1 MRPFSSGESRVRFL
15 KACFCELRG
24 VTRGHGKSVR
34 GQTRLGKAG
43 LLPTCCGRP
52 AGAAGDGVPGQR
64 AAVALHLRICIRDFL
79 FIYFF
84 TCRECLFLKEFI
96 CTQLKTYP
104 REPGL
109 KYSLRGQ
116 LCTPFYTL
124 ERGKGHKEGY
134 RRGRKPGA
142 GPSLQVGT
150 GGGAAGGGQGC
161 RRLGERTPS
170 GVSKVC
176 QSGCTRT
183 MRKPALQPLTKAGV
197 CPGRDCPPCP
207 AQVRIYDQI
216 SL

>member
-150 GGGAAGGGQGC
+150 GGGAAGRGRAAGGWGRGLLLESQRCANPDAQEPCG
-161 RRLGERTPS
+161 RLPYNLS
-170 GVSKVC
+170 LKQVSALGV
-176 QSGCTRT
+176 TAHH
-183 MRKPALQPLTKAGV
+183 ALP
-197 CPGRDCPPCP
+197 R
-207 AQVRIYDQI
+207 
-216 SL
+216 

>member
-104 REPGL
+104 REPV
-109 KYSLRGQ
+109 SN
-116 LCTPFYTL
+116 TPSEDSCALPFIRWNGVRDIRKVT
-124 ERGKGHKEGY
+124 EGGESQVRVHPCRWG
-134 RRGRKPGA
+134 RRA
-142 GPSLQVGT
+142 GLQVG
-150 GGGAAGGGQGC
+150 GRAAGGWGRGLLLES
-161 RRLGERTPS
+161 RRCANPDAQEPCGRLPYNLSLKQVSALGVTAHH
-170 GVSKVC
+170 
-176 QSGCTRT
+176 
-183 MRKPALQPLTKAGV
+183 ALP
-197 CPGRDCPPCP
+197 R
-207 AQVRIYDQI
+207 
-216 SL
+216 